1 LLNAQERG
9 KTIIGPGVK
18 VYEGMIVG
26 LNSRSSDLVVNV
38 CKEKKLTNMRS
49 STADITTQLV
59 RPLEFSLE
67 EALDLI
73 TEDELIE
80 ITPDNL
86 RLRKSIL
93 SGNDRHRSERGAK
106 RAKASQSK

>member
-1 LLNAQERG
+1 
-9 KTIIGPGVK
+9 
-18 VYEGMIVG
+18 
-26 LNSRSSDLVVNV
+26 
-38 CKEKKLTNMRS
+38 MRS

-106 RAKASQSK
+106 RAKVSQSK